1 MKQGMHWIILWSLL
15 TFVAL
20 VIFSYYDLEAAIYAL
35 PHKKSQFGNFIQ
47 YWGRKPLTVLIIAAG
62 YLLADKK
69 MRNKKKTLSRIA
81 SALCV
86 HVVLHSAL
94 IVNLLKLFVG
104 RPRPITLD
112 SSGDG
117 FVAFFDCSPGL
128 GDFSF
133 PSGHTAI
140 AMSLAPLIYLFY
152 ILKDRK
158 NLILS
163 SSVTVFW
170 AGMVAYGRVIGC
182 AHYLTDTV
190 FSVGSAMIFAPLSL
204 GIGDIFLAWL
214 NNEKI
219 IDKCAENPLNI
230 EKDDEY

>member
-1 MKQGMHWIILWSLL
+1 M

-94 IVNLLKLFVG
+94 IVNLLKLVG

-163 SSVTVFW
+163 SAVTVLW

-230 EKDDEY
+230 EKDDEH

>member
-35 PHKKSQFGNFIQ
+35 PHKKSQFGDFIQ

-117 FVAFFDCSPGL
+117 FLGRHGRIRACNRLRTLSYRHCFLCWIGYDICAF
-128 GDFSF
+128 
-133 PSGHTAI
+133 
-140 AMSLAPLIYLFY
+140 
-152 ILKDRK
+152 
-158 NLILS
+158 
-163 SSVTVFW
+163 VF
-170 AGMVAYGRVIGC
+170 GYR
-182 AHYLTDTV
+182 
-190 FSVGSAMIFAPLSL
+190 
-204 GIGDIFLAWL
+204 
-214 NNEKI
+214 
-219 IDKCAENPLNI
+219 
-230 EKDDEY
+230 

>member
-1 MKQGMHWIILWSLL
+1 MKKGINWIIIWSLL
-15 TFVAL
+15 TFVTL

-35 PHKKSQFGNFIQ
+35 PYKESQFGKFIH
-47 YWGRKPLTVLIIAAG
+47 YWGRKPLAVLIIAAA

-69 MRNKKKTLSRIA
+69 IRNKKKTLSRIA
-81 SALCV
+81 SALCA
-86 HVVLHSAL
+86 HVLLHSAL
-94 IVNLLKLFVG
+94 IINLLKLFVG
-104 RPRPITLD
+104 RPRPIELD
-112 SSGDG
+112 PTGRG

-163 SSVTVFW
+163 SLVTILW

-182 AHYLTDTV
+182 AHYLTDTI
-190 FSVGSAMIFAPLSL
+190 FSIGSAMIFAPLSL
-204 GIGDIFLAWL
+204 ALGDIFLAWL
-214 NNEKI
+214 NNKKLSELT
-219 IDKCAENPLNI
+219 AENYLNS
-230 EKDDEY
+230 EKDEE